1 MIQTAVKLVA
11 WHPNGSKRSF
21 DLGSEHGV
29 FIGRSSNCGLQLEG
43 ADISDIHCRIGLED
57 GQLWVQNWMSAKPTL
72 LNGEQVTSKTQV
84 GQGAIIEVGPYS
96 IQIAQPDAAE
106 KNCTESNFETVDMAL
121 QFEREELEEDPFAGE
136 TGDEQPRWQTESA
149 ELAFEHQPD
158 DQPKMQTVAQRVETK
173 IAPADEVASQSEQV
187 AVEEQ
192 LEDCGFDFFADEGLE
207 ETYDRATVELLQ
219 AEIDDLRTALAAH
232 DAEVASEPTQ
242 IAEGPADE
250 QAEAPD
256 QVLQRMQELIDEANR
271 ADERVMILEEML
283 HAAEDANRAEVE
295 ERSHLEAWV
304 GDIEKRVGQREQE
317 HQAEQ
322 DALRQ
327 RLSDSEHDIAKLHQ
341 KLQQA
346 AADIH
351 SAPAQYE
358 ETIEGLQTNNQ
369 DLQDRLA
376 DAEKDLR
383 SMQQKL
389 ANQVDQTE
397 LALREERA
405 KIAKEHAEVSR
416 MKFEF
421 AQKVKE
427 LEEIP
432 TAETDPSS
440 QSLRDHRQ
448 HLRQM
453 SEKRK
458 QESNTLSSRLK
469 SLWKRVEEDRT

>member
-21 DLGSEHGV
+21 DLGSDNGV
-29 FIGRSSNCGLQLEG
+29 FIGRSSNCGLQLDG

-96 IQIAQPDAAE
+96 IQITQP
-106 KNCTESNFETVDMAL
+106 NVTEQKSSEDDFETVDMAP
-121 QFEREELEEDPFAGE
+121 QFEPEELEEDPFAVE
-136 TGDEQPRWQTESA
+136 PGDVQPRWQTESA
-149 ELAFEHQPD
+149 ELAFEDQPD
-158 DQPKMQTVAQRVETK
+158 DQPESQTVSERVETK
-173 IAPADEVASQSEQV
+173 LAAAEEVASRSEQV
-187 AVEEQ
+187 EVQPEEN
-192 LEDCGFDFFADEGLE
+192 GFDFFADDGLE

-219 AEIDDLRTALAAH
+219 AEIDDLRTALAAR
-232 DAEVASEPTQ
+232 DAEAASEPTK
-242 IAEGPADE
+242 IADGPSDE

-256 QVLQRMQELIDEANR
+256 QVLQRMQELIEEANR

-327 RLSDSEHDIAKLHQ
+327 RLSTSEDDIAKLHQ

-358 ETIEGLQTNNQ
+358 ETIEGLQTSNQ
-369 DLQDRLA
+369 DLQDQLA
-376 DAEKDLR
+376 EAEKDLR

-397 LALREERA
+397 IALREERA

-427 LEEIP
+427 LEEMP
-432 TAETDPSS
+432 TAETDPRL

-453 SEKRK
+453 SEERK
-458 QESNTLSSRLK
+458 QEPTTLSSRLK

>member
-21 DLGSEHGV
+21 DLGSDNGV
-29 FIGRSSNCGLQLEG
+29 FIGRSSNCGLQLDG

-72 LNGEQVTSKTQV
+72 LNGEPVTSKTQV

-106 KNCTESNFETVDMAL
+106 QSCTEEEFETVDMAP
-121 QFEREELEEDPFAGE
+121 QFEQEELEEDPFAVE
-136 TGDEQPRWQTESA
+136 PADEQPRWKAESA
-149 ELAFEHQPD
+149 ELALEDP
-158 DQPKMQTVAQRVETK
+158 PETQTVSERVETK
-173 IAPADEVASQSEQV
+173 IAAAETVASQSEQIK
-187 AVEEQ
+187 AEDEPEEN
-192 LEDCGFDFFADEGLE
+192 GFDFFADDGLE

-219 AEIDDLRTALAAH
+219 AEIDDLRTALAAR
-232 DAEVASEPTQ
+232 DAEAASEPAQ
-242 IAEGPADE
+242 ISEGTADG
-250 QAEAPD
+250 QADAPD
-256 QVLQRMQELIDEANR
+256 QVLQRMQELIEEANR

-322 DALRQ
+322 DALRK
-327 RLSDSEHDIAKLHQ
+327 RLSSSEDDIAKLHQ

-358 ETIEGLQTNNQ
+358 ETIEGLQASNQ
-369 DLQDRLA
+369 DLQDQLA
-376 DAEKDLR
+376 EAEKDLR

-397 LALREERA
+397 IALREERA

-427 LEEIP
+427 LEEMP
-432 TAETDPSS
+432 TAETDPRL

-448 HLRQM
+448 QLRQM
-453 SEKRK
+453 SEERK
-458 QESNTLSSRLK
+458 HEPTTLSSRLK